1 MNFVSDEDFSA
12 GALPASVAASRQ
24 HESTSRI
31 NMQCRYDARPRGS
44 WHDEERHFGVLVGWS
59 MLQVIQTNDIVGST
73 VELLVVMINVIET
86 QVTYQTRWRPFGIA
100 LRALTGPLLL
110 GNLKVLSGA
119 LSP

>member
-1 MNFVSDEDFSA
+1 
-12 GALPASVAASRQ
+12 
-24 HESTSRI
+24 
-31 NMQCRYDARPRGS
+31 
-44 WHDEERHFGVLVGWS
+44 

-119 LSP
+119 LSPWWRLNSSTVPFLLPAYIKLPSGLQQAPIHHGGTPGRFGI